1 MRYVQAS
8 RPASFFKARFPW
20 RDSSGSALSASRQRV
35 GEAKEQARYLRFG
48 QFQVDLQREELFKE
62 GSRVRIPSKVF
73 QVLMALMERPG
84 EIVTRENLR
93 ARLWPGGTFVNYDA
107 NVNTTVNKLRLAL
120 GDSPDKPMYVE
131 TIPRQGYCFLGNIE
145 RGHELL
151 RTSGLL
157 MMAAPA
163 EVDAII
169 EAKTAPAAS
178 RKTNSARL
186 TALFR
191 NGWGPAILLCGV
203 LIGVGI
209 VLITHRPQ

>member
-1 MRYVQAS
+1 MS
-8 RPASFFKARFPW
+8 TPMM
-20 RDSSGSALSASRQRV
+20 SSSALSASRQGV
-35 GEAKEQARYLRFG
+35 SEAKAQERYLRFG

-73 QVLMALMERPG
+73 QVLMALIERPG
-84 EIVTRENLR
+84 EIVTRDVLR

-145 RGHELL
+145 RGDELL

-157 MMAAPA
+157 TIA
-163 EVDAII
+163 EPETVATPGERQTI
-169 EAKTAPAAS
+169 AS
-178 RKTNSARL
+178 RFARVRNSRL
-186 TALFR
+186 AWLFA
-191 NGWGPAILLCGV
+191 NGWGAAILLSGV
-203 LIGVGI
+203 LLGVGI
-209 VLITHRPQ
+209 VLFLHRPS

>member
-1 MRYVQAS
+1 MS
-8 RPASFFKARFPW
+8 TPMM
-20 RDSSGSALSASRQRV
+20 SGSALSASRQGV
-35 GEAKEQARYLRFG
+35 SDAKAQERYLRFG

-73 QVLMALMERPG
+73 QVLMALIERPG
-84 EIVTRENLR
+84 EIVTREALR

-145 RGHELL
+145 RGNELA

-157 MMAAPA
+157 TIARPDDVNTGAGPEMRA
-163 EVDAII
+163 
-169 EAKTAPAAS
+169 TAS
-178 RKTNSARL
+178 RKTNTARL
-186 TALFR
+186 VALFS
-191 NGWGPAILLCGV
+191 NGWGAAILLCGV
-203 LIGVGI
+203 LLGVGI
-209 VLITHRPQ
+209 VLIMHRPQ